1 MIAKGRTET
10 ALDILRTASEVNKVK
25 LSPEIFSSDPENIK
39 TDTMNAIDVVP
50 QYGVLDIFKK

>member
-25 LSPEIFSSDPENIK
+25 LSPEMFASDPENIK
-39 TDTMNAIDVVP
+39 TEIMDATDVP